1 MRNFKFDFARA
12 IAIIGIVLCHFFLFG
27 GAGNNFIPLGR
38 YIALVFNVIF
48 FILSALLYGIKWR
61 KKEFNGFKTDSFL
74 FSRLIK
80 LASALYPYLIV
91 IFFLFYIFDIDF
103 SLKDIL
109 MNFAFLGWFDKLPGN
124 GHLWFLTM
132 IFMCY
137 VLFCILSKFKP
148 EKFNNTIFWLIIALF
163 SVILQNV
170 VDMKQLPGY
179 LFIIL
184 SSCGYIFINADKVIQ
199 LIDRINGYFFIPFF
213 ALFNLFM
220 IYWIFDGNFETHR
233 TISYQFSIL
242 GGLSWVIF
250 LLKYM
255 PDKKFWFIS
264 SIASIS
270 FEIYIVHHCLCCG
283 PFSLFGHFNSWYLRI
298 LSLFTISLPF
308 AYLLNLIGTK
318 LSNKF
323 LCIFFN
329 K

>member
-1 MRNFKFDFARA
+1 
-12 IAIIGIVLCHFFLFG
+12 
-27 GAGNNFIPLGR
+27 
-38 YIALVFNVIF
+38 
-48 FILSALLYGIKWR
+48 
-61 KKEFNGFKTDSFL
+61 
-74 FSRLIK
+74 
-80 LASALYPYLIV
+80 
-91 IFFLFYIFDIDF
+91 
-103 SLKDIL
+103 

-137 VLFCILSKFKP
+137 FLFCILSKFKP
-148 EKFNNTIFWLIIALF
+148 EKINNTFVWPIIALF

-170 VDMKQLPGY
+170 VDMKHLPGY

-184 SSCGYIFINADKVIQ
+184 SSCGYIFINTYKVLRFIE
-199 LIDRINGYFFIPFF
+199 RTNGYFFIPFF
-213 ALFNLFM
+213 VLLNLFM

-233 TISYQFSIL
+233 TISYQFSIF

-255 PDKKFWFIS
+255 PEKKVRFIS
-264 SIASIS
+264 FISSIS
-270 FEIYIVHHCLCCG
+270 FEIYIIHHCLCGG
-283 PFSLFGHFNSWYLRI
+283 PFGLFWHIDSWYLRI
-298 LSLFTISLPF
+298 LSLISITLPL

-318 LSNKF
+318 LSNKL

>member
-61 KKEFNGFKTDSFL
+61 KKEFTAFKTDSFL

-148 EKFNNTIFWLIIALF
+148 EKFNNTIF
-163 SVILQNV
+163 
-170 VDMKQLPGY
+170 G
-179 LFIIL
+179 
-184 SSCGYIFINADKVIQ
+184 
-199 LIDRINGYFFIPFF
+199 
-213 ALFNLFM
+213 
-220 IYWIFDGNFETHR
+220 
-233 TISYQFSIL
+233 
-242 GGLSWVIF
+242 
-250 LLKYM
+250 
-255 PDKKFWFIS
+255 
-264 SIASIS
+264 
-270 FEIYIVHHCLCCG
+270 
-283 PFSLFGHFNSWYLRI
+283 
-298 LSLFTISLPF
+298 
-308 AYLLNLIGTK
+308 
-318 LSNKF
+318 
-323 LCIFFN
+323 
-329 K
+329 